1 MILEIVNPETGVPY
15 PSIQHGGR
23 LCVAIPEG
31 EKFAPRAAAQERG
44 RHQIVLAVD
53 GRDTLDN
60 EPASS
65 EADGVVVDG
74 VYTCK
79 GFRISDD
86 EVRSFVCGK
95 LGNDVTTTERNGT
108 VGYAGLVA
116 VAIYREKHRHVMRAM
131 SGVASAVHAVGGLFP
146 TYTPQVLP
154 RPTFT
159 LGDAPGGMQVTCAA
173 TPATVQPEP
182 RVMRS
187 RASAPTAGAI
197 AGEVVADRVGRTK
210 WERGDLLGTLVV
222 EYDTPDGWTA
232 RGISFER
239 LARAAWPAD
248 AAKHCD
254 PQRL

>member
-1 MILEIVNPETGVPY
+1 MHSYQPVDVMLAMVDQPNYSACRRILDDNRALFEKVPGSSHNHQAWPGGYLDHVQETMNVAGVFY
-15 PSIQHGGR
+15 ES
-23 LCVAIPEG
+23 
-31 EKFAPRAAAQERG
+31 
-44 RHQIVLAVD
+44 
-53 GRDTLDN
+53 
-60 EPASS
+60 
-65 EADGVVVDG
+65 
-74 VYTCK
+74 
-79 GFRISDD
+79 
-86 EVRSFVCGK
+86 
-95 LGNDVTTTERNGT
+95 LGLLR
-108 VGYAGLVA
+108 
-116 VAIYREKHRHVMRAM
+116 
-131 SGVASAVHAVGGLFP
+131 P
-146 TYTPQVLP
+146 LP
-154 RPTFT
+154 FT

-222 EYDTPDGWTA
+222 EYDTPDGWAA